1 MPMENSFC
9 IEAGNSLSTLK
20 NVILLEWE
28 NNVRNVIS
36 SSQHESTLILMDHMP
51 KILDQLETLLKAGK
65 VDESELG
72 KNHGYYRS
80 TMTDF
85 SVADIMTEYSLLREV
100 LIRYLYPL
108 GSLECA
114 KLIHKFIDIL
124 LKHSAIE
131 FINGQIMHRSLTV
144 ESLGSESQEIQDN
157 PIIPTQ
163 DNPEIHQ

>member
-1 MPMENSFC
+1 MFMEEYFC
-9 IEAGNSLSTLK
+9 VEAGNSLATLK
-20 NVILLEWE
+20 KVILLEWE
-28 NNVRNVIS
+28 VHVRNVIS
-36 SSQHESTLILMDHMP
+36 SSQHESTLILIDHMP
-51 KILDQLETLLKAGK
+51 KILDQLENLLRAGN

-85 SVADIMTEYSLLREV
+85 SVADIITEYSLLREV
-100 LIRYLYPL
+100 LIEYLYPI
-108 GSLECA
+108 GDVKCA

-131 FINGQIMHRSLTV
+131 FINSQIMHRSLTV
-144 ESLGSESQEIQDN
+144 ESLGNEAHEIHNN

-163 DNPEIHQ
+163 DNPEIHH